1 MNKSQA
7 HDVCDT
13 NNKLLDVEQALERLL
28 SQVQSTSE
36 TETVETARSL
46 GRVLAEDLISSID
59 VPPLDNSG
67 MDGYAVS
74 VADLTADAESTLPI
88 GLRVCAG
95 DFLQT
100 HQAGTVSRIFTGA
113 PVPEGA
119 DAVIPQERCEVKSE
133 VEGDTVCL
141 PAGIKQGANIRRRG
155 EDITKGAVVLQKGL
169 RVRAQEMGMAA
180 TMGFAQLSV
189 YRQLKV
195 AVFSTGDELVA
206 LGEPL
211 GSGQI
216 YDSNRYSVNGLLQ
229 TLGCEVVDL
238 GCAPDNF
245 NATQEI
251 LQQAAQQADLVIT
264 SGGVSVGEE
273 DHIKAA
279 VESIGQLDMWR
290 LAIKPGKP
298 LAYGTVCDTPFF
310 GLPGNP
316 VASFVTFCLFARP
329 YLLRMQGMTDVA
341 PLTISLPAW
350 FDWPRSGK
358 RREFSRARVVNNEKG
373 ESGVEL
379 YSHQG
384 SGVLSS
390 VVWANGLAVIPEG
403 KTIAQGDMVSF
414 IPFDGLLS

>member
-1 MNKSQA
+1 MTSANA
-7 HDVCDT
+7 PDVCDI
-13 NNKLLDVEQALERLL
+13 NNKLLDVEQALQHLL
-28 SQVQSTSE
+28 SQVQPCSE
-36 TETVETARSL
+36 TETVETAGSL
-46 GRVLAEDLISSID
+46 GRVLAEDLRSSID

-95 DFLQT
+95 DPLQT
-100 HQAGTVSRIFTGA
+100 HQPGTVSRIFTGA

-119 DAVIPQERCEVKSE
+119 DAVIPQELCE
-133 VEGDTVCL
+133 VEGDTVRL

-206 LGEPL
+206 LGEAL

-229 TLGCEVVDL
+229 TLGCEVIDL
-238 GCAPDNF
+238 GCVTDNF

-279 VESIGQLDMWR
+279 VESIGQLNMWR

-329 YLLRMQGMTDVA
+329 YLLRMQGMNDVA

-379 YSHQG
+379 YPHQG

-403 KTIAQGDMVSF
+403 QTIERGDAVNF

>member
-1 MNKSQA
+1 M
-7 HDVCDT
+7 
-13 NNKLLDVEQALERLL
+13 
-28 SQVQSTSE
+28 
-36 TETVETARSL
+36 
-46 GRVLAEDLISSID
+46 
-59 VPPLDNSG
+59 
-67 MDGYAVS
+67 
-74 VADLTADAESTLPI
+74 
-88 GLRVCAG
+88 
-95 DFLQT
+95 
-100 HQAGTVSRIFTGA
+100 
-113 PVPEGA
+113 
-119 DAVIPQERCEVKSE
+119 
-133 VEGDTVCL
+133 
-141 PAGIKQGANIRRRG
+141 
-155 EDITKGAVVLQKGL
+155 
-169 RVRAQEMGMAA
+169 
-180 TMGFAQLSV
+180 
-189 YRQLKV
+189 
-195 AVFSTGDELVA
+195 
-206 LGEPL
+206 
-211 GSGQI
+211 
-216 YDSNRYSVNGLLQ
+216 
-229 TLGCEVVDL
+229 
-238 GCAPDNF
+238 
-245 NATQEI
+245 
-251 LQQAAQQADLVIT
+251 
-264 SGGVSVGEE
+264 GEE

>member
-1 MNKSQA
+1 
-7 HDVCDT
+7 
-13 NNKLLDVEQALERLL
+13 
-28 SQVQSTSE
+28 
-36 TETVETARSL
+36 
-46 GRVLAEDLISSID
+46 
-59 VPPLDNSG
+59 
-67 MDGYAVS
+67 VS

-95 DFLQT
+95 DPLQT
-100 HQAGTVSRIFTGA
+100 HQPGTVSRIFTGA

-119 DAVIPQERCEVKSE
+119 DAVIPQELCE
-133 VEGDTVCL
+133 VEGDTVRL

-206 LGEPL
+206 LGEAL

-229 TLGCEVVDL
+229 TLGCEVIDL
-238 GCAPDNF
+238 GCVTDNF

-279 VESIGQLDMWR
+279 VESIGQLNMWR

-329 YLLRMQGMTDVA
+329 YLLRMQGMNDVA

-379 YSHQG
+379 YPHQG

-390 VVWANGLAVIPEG
+390 LVWANGLAVIPEG
-403 KTIAQGDMVSF
+403 QTIERGDAVNF